1 MKKKPVVA
9 IDGPSGAGK
18 STVARGVAQAL
29 NFAFID
35 TGALYRAVAWLADR
49 EGTDWE
55 DGPAL
60 GKLARAH
67 GFQFNSLGEL
77 FVDGDAVGARIRTP
91 KMSLGA
97 SRVARHQV
105 VRQALVEVQRRLSES
120 GGVVLEGRDI
130 GTVVFP
136 DAGVKFFLTASAR
149 VRAQRRYEELRS
161 LGEEVT
167 LAEVERDQMQ
177 RDEQDRQR
185 TVSPLRQAEDAEV
198 VNCDTLDA
206 DEVIQLMVS
215 KISVKFPLT
224 SN

>member
-18 STVARGVAQAL
+18 STVARGVAKSL
-29 NFAFID
+29 DFAFID
-35 TGALYRAVAWLADR
+35 TGALYRAVAWLADNS
-49 EGTDWE
+49 GVDWE

-60 GKLARAH
+60 GTLARAH
-67 GFQFNSLGEL
+67 DFRFNSLGEL
-77 FVDGDAVGARIRTP
+77 FVDGDGVGTRIRTP

-97 SRVARHQV
+97 SRVAPHKE
-105 VRQALVEVQRRLSES
+105 VRQALVDVQRRLSES

-149 VRAQRRYEELRS
+149 VRAQRRFEELRS
-161 LGEEVT
+161 LGEDVT
-167 LAEVERDQMQ
+167 LSEVERDQMQ
-177 RDEQDRQR
+177 RDEQDRKR
-185 TVSPLRQAEDAEV
+185 AVSPLRRAEDAEV
-198 VNCDTLDA
+198 INCDNLDA
-206 DEVIQLMVS
+206 DEVVELMVS

>member
-1 MKKKPVVA
+1 M
-9 IDGPSGAGK
+9 
-18 STVARGVAQAL
+18 
-29 NFAFID
+29 
-35 TGALYRAVAWLADR
+35 
-49 EGTDWE
+49 
-55 DGPAL
+55 
-60 GKLARAH
+60 
-67 GFQFNSLGEL
+67 
-77 FVDGDAVGARIRTP
+77 
-91 KMSLGA
+91 
-97 SRVARHQV
+97 
-105 VRQALVEVQRRLSES
+105 EVQRRLSES